1 MWAEL
6 LCLFQ
11 VLSCFFQLAISSEP
25 LERCAKAYVGFG
37 PPCLVG
43 LPGTFRPGWHSETK
57 IREMMQEAMKS
68 LRCCQQHEGR
78 SWEIGLDVSNL
89 NVTDVDDAS
98 RGEVGMF
105 GIFCGPKECDES
117 TIGPVAIGHLISE
130 LQWRVKSP
138 KVSEAVE
145 LVPWEN
151 VTKTLDFIIAGAE
164 RCGTSSLH
172 YNLFQHP
179 VI

>member
-1 MWAEL
+1 MW
-6 LCLFQ
+6 CLFFQ
-11 VLSCFFQLAISSEP
+11 VLSCFFQLVISSS
-25 LERCAKAYVGFG
+25 LERCAKAYLAFG

-43 LPGTFRPGWHSETK
+43 LPGTFRPGWHSERK

-68 LRCCQQHEGR
+68 LRCCQQHEGT

-89 NVTDVDDAS
+89 NVTRDDS
-98 RGEVGMF
+98 SKGEVGMF
-105 GIFCGPKECDES
+105 GIFCGPKECDEL

-130 LQWRVKSP
+130 VHLKVKSP

-151 VTKTLDFIIAGAE
+151 VTNSLDFIIAGAE

-179 VI
+179 VTLM